1 MGPLSNIFSVRPDV
15 GRDPRTAAHE
25 AGITLESALL
35 SKLIGKSMAKTGS
48 GPEAQFAADVFSQV
62 IADAVAR
69 QGGVGLAKSI
79 EDSLMSVSGAEA
91 AEGGKESGAKVAHL
105 HAVPSVG
112 KQASAA
118 MAAGATDEAL
128 SSLLVEGNSRI
139 SSGFGIRR
147 DPLHGRHRFHHGL
160 DVAAPEGADIRAVR
174 SGTVTFA
181 GERKGYGNV
190 VEIDHG
196 DGMSTLYAHA
206 SIINAKV
213 GDHVNEGQVIAEVGS
228 TGRSTGPHLHFE
240 VRQADRVVD
249 PHEALK
255 KRSHRAEYPVNGRS
269 LRPQNVK

>member
-35 SKLIGKSMAKTGS
+35 SKLLGQSFSKTGS

-79 EDSLMSVSGAEA
+79 EDSLMSTAEA
-91 AEGGKESGAKVAHL
+91 QPTGETPAPGAKVAYL
-105 HAVPSVG
+105 HNVP
-112 KQASAA
+112 
-118 MAAGATDEAL
+118 AAGKKAGPPTGAGTTDEAL
-128 SSLLVEGNSRI
+128 SSLLVEGHARV

-147 DPLHGRHRFHHGL
+147 DPMHGRHRFHHGV

-174 SGTVTFA
+174 SGTVSFA

-206 SIINAKV
+206 SVINAKV

-240 VRQADRVVD
+240 VRQADRIVD
-249 PHEALK
+249 PNEALK
-255 KRSHRAEYPVNGRS
+255 KRSHRVDYPINGRS

>member
-35 SKLIGKSMAKTGS
+35 SKLIGESLPKTGS
-48 GPEAQFAADVFSQV
+48 GPEAQFAADVFAQV

-79 EDSLMSVSGAEA
+79 EDSLMSVADAQPKAETATSGV
-91 AEGGKESGAKVAHL
+91 KVAYL
-105 HAVPSVG
+105 QPVPSVG
-112 KQASAA
+112 KKASAPA
-118 MAAGATDEAL
+118 GVGATDDAL
-128 SSLLVEGNSRI
+128 SSLLVEGRSRV

-147 DPLHGRHRFHHGL
+147 DPLHGRHKFHHGL

-181 GERKGYGNV
+181 GERRGYGNV

-206 SIINAKV
+206 SVINARV

-255 KRSHRAEYPVNGRS
+255 KRSHRVEYPINGRT